1 MALFG
6 WGKKSDEES
15 ALVAALKKDAEKNPR
30 DGKTWARLFKAR
42 VSEIERF
49 KENYIREKVLV
60 EKTEQEIIYILED
73 LKYIDLEM
81 TPDIDKFARFHHDAA
96 IRAANAGKE
105 KEKDNERV

>member
-49 KENYIREKVLV
+49 KENYIREKSW
-60 EKTEQEIIYILED
+60 
-73 LKYIDLEM
+73 LKRQNRRSY
-81 TPDIDKFARFHHDAA
+81 TSSRTS
-96 IRAANAGKE
+96 NT
-105 KEKDNERV
+105 